1 MNFSEI
7 FIRRP
12 VLSTVVSFLIL
23 LLGAQG
29 ILSMSIRQYPKVDE
43 TVITVTTAYPGA
55 SSDVIQGFITATIT
69 KSVSAAEGVDY
80 VTSSSALGLSTVSVH
95 MRLNTDPDK
104 ALTEVIAKVQQV
116 RGELPTEAKDPV
128 IQKGTG
134 FTFALMYLA
143 ARSETMNTQQL
154 TDYLI
159 RVIQPRFATVN
170 GVANAEVLGAQE
182 FAMRVWLDPMAMA
195 SRQVTAT
202 DVLTA
207 IQSSNFLSAP
217 GKTKNDYYAYSIEA
231 KTTLQDADTFG
242 ALPIRTNGDEVVR
255 LRDVARVEL
264 AAASN
269 DTRVRFN
276 GEEGVFLGIYQ
287 TPSANPLDVS
297 AGVRAELPLIQSSLP
312 AGMTIDLVYD
322 STEAI
327 SASIE
332 EVLHTILEAALIVV
346 VVILLFLGSFR
357 SVIIPIVTIPLS
369 LVGVCFLLWALGY
382 SLNTLTLLAMVL
394 AIGLVVD
401 DAIVVVENIHRHIE
415 EGLKPMKAAIV
426 GMQEIFS
433 AVVSMTITLAAV
445 YAPIA
450 FTQGV
455 TGALFREFALTLAGA
470 VIISGFV
477 AVTVAPM
484 MAARLL
490 KPGGGRIQRFIDHVF
505 EAFAG
510 WYARRLEGSLKVR
523 PITLMIVAVVLGT
536 VVFLFMNTTSELA
549 PEEDQGAM
557 FAVINAPQY
566 ATVDYTQH
574 YVDQIAER
582 TKDIAERDAL
592 FSIAGSGGANSAF
605 SGMVLKPWDQR
616 TRSQAQVQQDF
627 QGRLDKVAGVQA
639 FAFGVPSLPG
649 TGGGLPIQMVIQST
663 APADRV
669 YEVAE
674 QIKNKAQA
682 SGKFIVVQNS
692 LSFDTPKVNLTI
704 DRARAASLGVSV
716 ADIGNTLTLLVG
728 ENGISK
734 FDREARAYD
743 IITQVPQQFRNN
755 PESLGTFF
763 VRSQSGKMVPLS
775 AVVSVSTQG
784 SAPAIEQFNQLNSAT
799 LSALP
804 VPSVTSGAGL
814 AALQEIARET
824 MPQGFFIEYAG
835 QSRTEI
841 ETGNTLLIV
850 FGLAIVVIY
859 LVLAAQFESFRD
871 PLIIMMSV
879 PLSIFGAVAVL
890 NVCSRMAFAV
900 PALSG
905 GTINIYSQVGL
916 ITLVGLITKHGIL
929 MVEFANQ
936 LREERGLDKYA
947 AIIESA
953 KVRLR
958 PILMTTAAM
967 VFGVVPLITA
977 VGAGAKARFAM
988 GVVIAAGM
996 SIGTVFTLFVVPMF
1010 YTYLS
1015 SAHRKHTD
1023 EDDAPT
1029 PAAPSPTENRL
1040 ADGPPPLP
1048 TPEPPAGGVPA
1059 PAH

>member
-1 MNFSEI
+1 MGFSEI

-12 VLSTVVSFLIL
+12 VLSTVVSLLIL

-43 TVITVTTAYPGA
+43 TVITVTTVYSGA
-55 SSDVIQGFITATIT
+55 SADVIQGFITSTIT

-116 RGELPTEAKDPV
+116 RGDLPTEAKDPV

-134 FTFALMYLA
+134 FSFALMYLA
-143 ARSETMNTQQL
+143 ARSDTMNAQQL

-202 DVLTA
+202 DVLSA
-207 IQSSNFLSAP
+207 ITSSNFLSAP

-231 KTTLQDADTFG
+231 KTTLQDPETFG

-269 DTRVRFN
+269 DARVRFN
-276 GEEGVFLGIYQ
+276 GKDGVFLGIFQ
-287 TPSANPLDVS
+287 TPSANPLDVAS
-297 AGVRAELPLIQSSLP
+297 GVRAELPLIQSSLP
-312 AGMTIDLVYD
+312 TGMTIDLVYD

-332 EVLHTILEAALIVV
+332 EVLHTILEAAAIVV

-369 LVGVCFLLWALGY
+369 LIGVCFILWALGY

-401 DAIVVVENIHRHIE
+401 DAIVVVENIHRHID

-426 GMQEIFS
+426 GMQEITG
-433 AVVSMTITLAAV
+433 AVISMTVTLAAV

-470 VIISGFV
+470 VVISGFV
-477 AVTVAPM
+477 ALTVSPM
-484 MAARLL
+484 MAALIL
-490 KPGGGRIQRFIDHVF
+490 KPGGGRLQRFVDHIF
-505 EAFAG
+505 EKFSG
-510 WYARRLEGSLKVR
+510 WYGRRLEGSLKVR
-523 PITLMIVAVVLGT
+523 PITLLLVVIVMGT
-536 VVFLFMNTTSELA
+536 VGFLFVNTKSELA
-549 PEEDQGAM
+549 PDEDQGAL
-557 FAVINAPQY
+557 FALINAPQY

-582 TKDIAERDAL
+582 TADIPERDAL
-592 FSIAGSGGANSAF
+592 FSIAGSSGANSAF
-605 SGMVLKPWDQR
+605 SGMVLKPWGQR
-616 TRSQAQVQQDF
+616 TRSQAEVQQDV

-639 FAFGVPSLPG
+639 FVFGIPSLPG
-649 TGGGLPIQMVIQST
+649 TGGGLPIQMVVQST
-663 APADRV
+663 ATADRV
-669 YEVAE
+669 YDVAE
-674 QIKNKAQA
+674 EIKNRAQA

-704 DRARAASLGVSV
+704 DRARAAALGVSV

-743 IITQVPQQFRNN
+743 IITQVPQQYRNN

-775 AVVSVSTQG
+775 AVVSISTTG

-804 VPSVTSGAGL
+804 VPGITSGTGL
-814 AALQEIARET
+814 AALQEIAREV

-879 PLSIFGAVAVL
+879 PLSLFGAIAVL
-890 NVCSRMAFAV
+890 NICSRLGNFV

-905 GTINIYSQVGL
+905 GTLNIYSQVGL

-936 LREERGLDKYA
+936 QRELRGLSKHEAIVEA
-947 AIIESA
+947 AR
-953 KVRLR
+953 VRLR

-988 GVVIAAGM
+988 GIVIAAGM
-996 SIGTVFTLFVVPMF
+996 SIGTIFTLFVVPMF

-1015 SAHRKHTD
+1015 SAHRRHTD
-1023 EDDAPT
+1023 DDAAT
-1029 PAAPSPTENRL
+1029 PEAVVHPEANL
-1040 ADGPPPLP
+1040 ADGTPIPPPAA
-1048 TPEPPAGGVPA
+1048 EPPPGAL

>member
-1 MNFSEI
+1 MGFSEL

-12 VLSTVVSFLIL
+12 VLSTVVSLMIL

-29 ILSMSIRQYPKVDE
+29 ILSMSVRQYPKVDE

-55 SSDVIQGFITATIT
+55 SADVIQGFITSTIT

-116 RGELPTEAKDPV
+116 RGNLPTEAKDPV

-134 FTFALMYLA
+134 FSFALMYLA
-143 ARSETMNTQQL
+143 ARSDTMNAQQL

-170 GVANAEVLGAQE
+170 GVANADVLGAQE

-202 DVLTA
+202 DVLSA
-207 IQSSNFLSAP
+207 ITSSNFLSAP
-217 GKTKNDYYAYSIEA
+217 GKTKNEYYAYSIEA
-231 KTTLQDADTFG
+231 KTTLQDPETFG
-242 ALPIRTNGDEVVR
+242 ALPIRTNGDDVVR

-276 GEEGVFLGIYQ
+276 GEDGVFLGIFQ

-312 AGMTIDLVYD
+312 AGMHIELVYD

-332 EVLHTILEAALIVV
+332 EVLHTIVEAALIVV

-369 LVGVCFLLWALGY
+369 LIGVCFMLWALGY

-401 DAIVVVENIHRHIE
+401 DAIVVVENIHRHID
-415 EGLKPMKAAIV
+415 EGLPPLRAAIV
-426 GMQEIFS
+426 GMQEITG
-433 AVVSMTITLAAV
+433 AVISMTVTLAAV

-455 TGALFREFALTLAGA
+455 TGALFREFSLTLAGA
-470 VIISGFV
+470 VVLSGFI
-477 AVTVAPM
+477 ALTVSPM
-484 MAARLL
+484 MAAYLL
-490 KPGGGRIQRFIDHVF
+490 KPGGSRLQHFIDRIF
-505 EAFAG
+505 SSFSG
-510 WYARRLEGSLKVR
+510 WYGRRLEGSLRVR
-523 PITLMIVAVVLGT
+523 PITLLIVALVIGT
-536 VVFLFMNTTSELA
+536 VGFLFVNTKSELA
-549 PEEDQGAM
+549 PEEDQGAL
-557 FAVINAPQY
+557 FALITAPQY

-582 TKDIAERDAL
+582 TSDIPEREAL
-592 FSIAGSGGANSAF
+592 FSIAGGSGANSAF
-605 SGMVLKPWDQR
+605 SGMVLKPWSQR
-616 TRSQAQVQQDF
+616 TRSQAQVQQEV
-627 QGRLDKVAGVQA
+627 QGRLNQIAGVQA
-639 FAFGVPSLPG
+639 FVFGIPSLPG
-649 TGGGLPIQMVIQST
+649 TGGGLPIQMVVQST
-663 APADRV
+663 AAADRV

-674 QIKNKAQA
+674 EIKNRAQA

-692 LSFDTPKVNLTI
+692 LSFDTPKVNVTI
-704 DRARAASLGVSV
+704 DRARAAALGVSV

-743 IITQVPQQFRNN
+743 IITQVPQQYRNN

-775 AVVSVSTQG
+775 AVVTISTTG

-799 LSALP
+799 LAALP
-804 VPSVTSGAGL
+804 VPGVTSGTGL
-814 AALQEIARET
+814 AALQEIAREV

-879 PLSIFGAVAVL
+879 PLSLFGAVAVL
-890 NVCSRMAFAV
+890 NICSRLGNFV

-905 GTINIYSQVGL
+905 GTLNIYSQVGL

-936 LREERGLDKYA
+936 LREERGLNKHD
-947 AIIESA
+947 AIVESA

-967 VFGVVPLITA
+967 VFGVIPLILS

-988 GVVIAAGM
+988 GIVIASGM
-996 SIGTVFTLFVVPMF
+996 SVGTLFTLFVVPMF

-1015 SAHRKHTD
+1015 TAHTKHGD
-1023 EDDAPT
+1023 DDAPAST
-1029 PAAPSPTENRL
+1029 PTVPHPETKL
-1040 ADGPPPLP
+1040 ADGTPLTPPTAEPPPGAL
-1048 TPEPPAGGVPA
+1048 